1 MRWRSRRCL
10 LLCGSTILW
19 LCIRIRIRML
29 PLAVLVSAILWG
41 QGVTTSVLSAEA
53 IHTAAVRT
61 KSGP

>member
-41 QGVTTSVLSAEA
+41 QGVTTSVLS
-53 IHTAAVRT
+53 T
-61 KSGP
+61 